1 MDKAN
6 WISKQARK
14 LHSFA
19 VGHSDDSM
27 CRCGRTRWNAV
38 MYKQPRWR
46 NLDMYTNTYTEIGV
60 ETCAAVKQNNVR
72 VKSEGWLGVDNC
84 NVQVSCGRDRSMLLP
99 ASPRAQRKT
108 FSPRPSAASI
118 FLPSHFL
125 QKHPTSLSTSL
136 HHPTLTLPVW
146 SIRVTRRA
154 SSRRRRFLALK
165 RPVHPLQKPVL
176 PPCHHKAR
184 ARLCSKSSGAILS
197 IDQHTTRNTRAHQPS
212 PRATTP

>member
-1 MDKAN
+1 MDKAD

-38 MYKQPRWR
+38 MYKQPRWS

-60 ETCAAVKQNNVR
+60 ETCAAVKQNNVG

-99 ASPRAQRKT
+99 ASPRNATQNVFAKT
-108 FSPRPSAASI
+108 FRRIHLSPIPFSPKAPDVTFNFI
-118 FLPSHFL
+118 
-125 QKHPTSLSTSL
+125 TSSYFDTPGL
-136 HHPTLTLPVW
+136 VD
-146 SIRVTRRA
+146 
-154 SSRRRRFLALK
+154 SRY
-165 RPVHPLQKPVL
+165 
-176 PPCHHKAR
+176 
-184 ARLCSKSSGAILS
+184 
-197 IDQHTTRNTRAHQPS
+197 
-212 PRATTP
+212 

>member
-1 MDKAN
+1 MHSPRHQNGYVGVKKWGMDKAN

-38 MYKQPRWR
+38 MYKQPRWS

-99 ASPRAQRKT
+99 ASPRNAKRFRQDLPPHPS
-108 FSPRPSAASI
+108 FSHPI
-118 FLPSHFL
+118 FS
-125 QKHPTSLSTSL
+125 KS
-136 HHPTLTLPVW
+136 
-146 SIRVTRRA
+146 TRRH
-154 SSRRRRFLALK
+154 FQL
-165 RPVHPLQKPVL
+165 HYI
-176 PPCHHKAR
+176 
-184 ARLCSKSSGAILS
+184 ILL
-197 IDQHTTRNTRAHQPS
+197 
-212 PRATTP
+212 